1 MAKVDIVIGSN
12 YGDEG
17 KGIITARLAE
27 KYKNEGK
34 KTLVVLANGG
44 SQRGHTVVTDQGSHT
59 FKHWGSGTFAG
70 ANTCLDKNFILN
82 PMQLCKEAHELS
94 AINPVLPCKTVWYNM
109 DCLWSTPYDMMAN
122 QIIQEQEWTGT
133 CGMGIWETILRN
145 KHVPF
150 ITIGQ
155 FVGESSPE
163 HDKFQRDYLKSIK
176 KYYEEVRKVKP
187 TAKYAEAWNSEGLIT
202 HFIHDC
208 WALVQYYGEPFRCT
222 DELFNSFDNIIVEN
236 GQGLLLSDEGKDDP
250 EKTPSITGIKSTRN
264 VLVRN
269 ADIHY
274 VTRPYLTRHGSNNWQ
289 GKKIDCDLNKSS
301 EINVFNEF
309 QHDFLYNDLDLF
321 DLKKRITKDLKKAH
335 KDKFILEVTH
345 CDELDR
351 EAEFKKVFENCN
363 FYGSAKV

>member
-12 YGDEG
+12 AGDEG

-44 SQRGHTVVTDQGSHT
+44 SQRGHTVVTDIGSHT
-59 FKHWGSGTFAG
+59 FKHFGSGTFAG
-70 ANTCLDKNFILN
+70 AKTFLDKNFIIN
-82 PMQLCKEAHELS
+82 PMQFCKEAKELN
-94 AINPVLPCKTVWYNM
+94 AIDPLLNCKTVFYDSN
-109 DCLWSTPYDMMAN
+109 CLWSTPFDMMAN

-145 KHVPF
+145 KYIPF
-150 ITIGQ
+150 MPLTVFISET
-155 FVGESSPE
+155 ST
-163 HDKFQRDYLKSIK
+163 KNFQKNYLKRIK
-176 KYYEEVRKVKP
+176 KYYEDIRKVKP
-187 TAKYAEAWNSEGLIT
+187 TAKFAEAWNSEGLLD
-202 HFIHDC
+202 HFILDC
-208 WALVQYYGEPFRCT
+208 TMFVKSYGTSIPSSN
-222 DELFNSFDNIIVEN
+222 DGLFNSFDNIIVEN

-264 VLVRN
+264 VLIKD

-289 GKKIDCDLNKSS
+289 GKKIDCDLNRSL
-301 EINVFNEF
+301 EINTFNEF

-321 DLKKRITKDLKKAH
+321 DLKNRITKDLKKAQ

-351 EAEFKKVFENCN
+351 EAEFKKVFKNCN

>member
-1 MAKVDIVIGSN
+1 MAKVDIVIGSG

-34 KTLVVLANGG
+34 KTLVVLSNGG
-44 SQRGHTVVTDQGSHT
+44 SQRGHTVVTDIGSHT
-59 FKHWGSGTFAG
+59 FKHFGSGTFAG
-70 ANTCLDKNFILN
+70 AYTCCDRNFILN
-82 PMQLCKEAHELS
+82 PMQFCKESDELAKIDPLLS
-94 AINPVLPCKTVWYNM
+94 SKTVYYDSN
-109 DCLWSTPYDMMAN
+109 CLWSTPFDMMAN
-122 QIIQEQEWTGT
+122 QIIQKQEWTGT

-145 KHVPF
+145 QTVPF
-150 ITIGQ
+150 LPITS
-155 FVGESSPE
+155 FVAEDFTRE
-163 HDKFQRDYLKSIK
+163 QQIKYLKDIK
-176 KYYEEVRKVKP
+176 DYYENVRHIKP
-187 TAKYAEAWNSEGLIT
+187 TAEFAEAWNSNGLIT
-202 HFIHDC
+202 HFISDC
-208 WALVQYYGEPFRCT
+208 TRFVKCYGQSYTTP
-222 DELFNSFDNIIVEN
+222 DKIFNAFDNIIVEN

-264 VLVRN
+264 ILIEN

-321 DLKKRITKDLKKAH
+321 DLKDRITKDLKKVN

-351 EAEFKKVFENCN
+351 EAEFKKIFKNCN